1 MTAPSR
7 AAPTITRAW
16 LEDRGACHDQ
26 VATFAAEWPD
36 GVEITREALLR
47 AAELGLD
54 LSWFAD
60 HVLSEQARQAYDVAI
75 APALQA
81 YRVAIAPALQAYDVA
96 LEPARQAYRVAL
108 AQARQAYD
116 VAIAPAL
123 QAYDVAIAQ
132 APQAY
137 DVALA
142 PARQAYDVAIAQALL
157 TAGAEHGWTGCEAQ
171 P

>member
-16 LEDRGACHDQ
+16 LEDGDACDDQ
-26 VATFAAEWPD
+26 VATFSAEWPD

-47 AAELGLD
+47 AAELELD

-60 HVLSEQARQAYDVAI
+60 HVLSKPAR
-75 APALQA
+75 QA
-81 YRVAIAPALQAYDVA
+81 YRVAIAPALQAY
-96 LEPARQAYRVAL
+96 RVAL
-108 AQARQAYD
+108 AQADQAYD

-123 QAYDVAIAQ
+123 QAYDVAIA
-132 APQAY
+132 
-137 DVALA
+137 
-142 PARQAYDVAIAQALL
+142 PARQAYRVAIAQALL

>member
-16 LEDRGACHDQ
+16 LEDRDACHDQ
-26 VATFAAEWPD
+26 VATFSAEWPD

-47 AAELGLD
+47 AAELDLD

-60 HVLSEQARQAYDVAI
+60 HVLSAQTRQAYDVA
-75 APALQA
+75 
-81 YRVAIAPALQAYDVA
+81 
-96 LEPARQAYRVAL
+96 L
-108 AQARQAYD
+108 AQ
-116 VAIAPAL
+116 AL

-132 APQAY
+132 ARQAYGVALAQTRQAYDVALVQARQAY

-142 PARQAYDVAIAQALL
+142 QALQAYRVALAQALL

>member
-26 VATFAAEWPD
+26 VATFSAEWPD

-47 AAELGLD
+47 AAGLELD

-60 HVLSEQARQAYDVAI
+60 HVLSA
-75 APALQA
+75 
-81 YRVAIAPALQAYDVA
+81 
-96 LEPARQAYRVAL
+96 PARQAYRVAL
-108 AQARQAYD
+108 A
-116 VAIAPAL
+116 PAL
-123 QAYDVAIAQ
+123 
-132 APQAY
+132 QAY

-142 PARQAYDVAIAQALL
+142 PARQAFRVALAPALQAYDVAIAPARQAYDVAIALALL
-157 TAGAEHGWTGCEAQ
+157 TAGAEHGWSARRDLDRLS
-171 P
+171 PRRLAS

>member
-16 LEDRGACHDQ
+16 LEDRDACHDQ
-26 VATFAAEWPD
+26 VATFSAEWPD

-47 AAELGLD
+47 AAGLELD

-60 HVLSEQARQAYDVAI
+60 HVLSAPARQAYRVAFAQALQAYGVAIAQANQAYDVAI
-75 APALQA
+75 APARQA
-81 YRVAIAPALQAYDVA
+81 YRVAIAPAN
-96 LEPARQAYRVAL
+96 
-108 AQARQAYD
+108 QAYD
-116 VAIAPAL
+116 VAIAPAS
-123 QAYDVAIAQ
+123 QAYGVAIAQ
-132 APQAY
+132 ASQAY
-137 DVALA
+137 RVA
-142 PARQAYDVAIAQALL
+142 RAQALL